1 MGSVYL
7 VSYGALEQLSTFLP
21 GKLIMPNVHQVTPQ
35 GGLSLGLRVLP
46 DFLTRFVTS
55 VNCRATISKVKS

>member
-7 VSYGALEQLSTFLP
+7 ISYSALEQLSTFLP

-35 GGLSLGLRVLP
+35 GGALYGTWSFTW
-46 DFLTRFVTS
+46 FLDEVCNFCQLQGD
-55 VNCRATISKVKS
+55 NFKG